1 MTKDTSTLE
10 TALTQ
15 ACEAVSDSC
24 KKSLQHCETRIHESP
39 VPTVLLAAGIGYA
52 ASILPVC
59 RIGGALTRLGF
70 SLVKPALLVIGV
82 LKILECLEKKR
93 CAVKAVEGME
103 REREPLIDSPTG
115 PAQG

>member
-15 ACEAVSDSC
+15 ALRSCERTPA
-24 KKSLQHCETRIHESP
+24 KKVLQHCETRIHESP

-82 LKILECLEKKR
+82 LKILECLEKR
-93 CAVKAVEGME
+93 GA
-103 REREPLIDSPTG
+103 R
-115 PAQG
+115 